1 MAPSWAQRIS
11 QSSQKGSHMP
21 TPSDWQQQIQHFID
35 RKTKPPGSLGRL
47 EELALQIA
55 SLQKTLRPNLA
66 MPRLWVFAADHGVAA
81 QGVSAYP
88 QEVTWQMVHNFLAGG
103 AAINVF
109 ARQHGLPLQVVD
121 VGVKHA
127 FAPHPNLVQA
137 KLGFGSADFTH
148 GPAMSTLEC
157 QQAMDVGRQLVSEAC
172 AQGSKAILL
181 GEMGIGNTTAA
192 SALMARFLDLPAT
205 ECVGAGTGL
214 DEAGLAHKLAVVET
228 ALRLHARLQT
238 PLEILAALGGL
249 EIAAIA
255 GAMLE
260 AGRCRALIVVDGFI
274 AGSAFL
280 AAWRMMP
287 ELAACAVFSH
297 CSAERGHRTMLKHL
311 GVRPILDLG
320 LRLGEGT
327 GAALAWPILEAA
339 TRFLREMASFDD
351 AGVSESP

>member
-1 MAPSWAQRIS
+1 MPSQPNEWRQHI
-11 QSSQKGSHMP
+11 
-21 TPSDWQQQIQHFID
+21 QQFID

-55 SLQKTLRPNLA
+55 LLQESLRPNLA
-66 MPRLWVFAADHGVAA
+66 QPRLWVFAADHGVAT

-88 QEVTWQMVHNFLAGG
+88 QDVTWQMVNNFLAGG
-103 AAINVF
+103 AAINAF

-121 VGVKHA
+121 VGVKHN

-137 KLGFGSADFTH
+137 KVRFGSGDFTQM
-148 GPAMSTLEC
+148 PAMTALEC
-157 QQAMDVGRQLVSEAC
+157 QQAMEVGRQLVAAAC
-172 AQGSKAILL
+172 SQGSKAVLL

-192 SALMARFLDLPAT
+192 SALMARLLDLPAAA
-205 ECVGAGTGL
+205 CVGAGTGL
-214 DEAGLAHKLAVVET
+214 DAPGQARKLAVVEK
-228 ALRLHARLQT
+228 ALQLHDRLQT

-249 EIAAIA
+249 EIAAMA

-297 CSAERGHRTMLKHL
+297 CSAERGHRAMLERL
-311 GVRPILDLG
+311 GVTPILDLG